1 MNHLVPL
8 RKMLEE
14 ASTAGYAVGAF
25 EFWSLDSAQAVTRAA
40 QKFGVPV
47 ILQNGDFEANHAR
60 GYDKMRKLAEMAAA
74 DVDIPVALHLDH
86 AESIE
91 TVKTAI
97 EAGYTS
103 VMMDASGHPYAKN
116 VEMTRRV
123 VEMARPLGISVESEL
138 GVLAGAEGNRSI
150 LEEESLQ
157 NRSGRGRAL
166 RFRHRHR
173 RAGRRHWYGARILY
187 AHARHQHR
195 ASEAHPQDRLRAAC
209 AARRVPE
216 RPRTRSA
223 RAVANGIAKVNICTE
238 FIAAIAKGYAG
249 AQARPCFKYNVPNFF
264 TAGAE
269 AGYELVCQKLL
280 LFGAKER

>member
-1 MNHLVPL
+1 MNHLVPM

-14 ASTAGYAVGAF
+14 ASAAGYAVGAF

-91 TVKTAI
+91 TVRTAI

-103 VMMDASGHPYAKN
+103 VMMDASSHPYAKN

-123 VEMARPLGISVESEL
+123 VEMAKSLGISVESEL
-138 GVLAGAEGNRSI
+138 GVLAGTEGNRSI

-157 NRSGRGRAL
+157 TDPD
-166 RFRHRHR
+166 
-173 RAGRRHWYGARILY
+173 
-187 AHARHQHR
+187 
-195 ASEAHPQDRLRAAC
+195 E
-209 AARRVPE
+209 AARFVLDTGIDALAVAIGTAHGFYTRTPVINIERLKRIRKAVPVPLVLHGGSGTPE
-216 RPRTRSA
+216 DKIRE
-223 RAVANGIAKVNICTE
+223 AVANGIAKVNICTE
-238 FIAAIAKGYAG
+238 FIAAIAKGYTC
-249 AQARPCFKYNVPNFF
+249 AQARPGFKYNVPNFF
-264 TAGAE
+264 TTGAE

>member
-1 MNHLVPL
+1 MNHLVPM

-116 VEMTRRV
+116 VEMTCRV
-123 VEMARPLGISVESEL
+123 VEMAKTLGISVESEL

-157 NRSGRGRAL
+157 TDPD
-166 RFRHRHR
+166 
-173 RAGRRHWYGARILY
+173 
-187 AHARHQHR
+187 
-195 ASEAHPQDRLRAAC
+195 E
-209 AARRVPE
+209 AARFVLDTDIDALAVAIGTAHGFYTRTPVINIERLKRIRKAVSVPLVLHGGSGTPE
-216 RPRTRSA
+216 DKIRE
-223 RAVANGIAKVNICTE
+223 AVANGIAKVNICTE
-238 FIAAIAKGYAG
+238 FIAAIAKGYID
-249 AQARPCFKYNVPNFF
+249 AQARPSFKYNVPNFF